1 MCITNFPET
10 LSELFQACNQYGHV
24 VDSYIP
30 NKKSKIGKR
39 FGFVRFINVFSE
51 ERLINNLCTVWID
64 RYKIHANIAR
74 FQRSTGKKEGDG
86 AKKSF
91 VFPAPKDQTKT
102 IGKSGEGN
110 SYMGVLKKEKS
121 METEVKNS
129 GPSIVLGD
137 DCVMS
142 KILSNALFGR
152 VKEFASLANL
162 KLALGNEGF
171 MDIVIKYMGELWV
184 MLEFKTVES
193 KLKFKESISVM
204 SWFSQ
209 VNEATTDFEVEGRI
223 AWVEVEGI
231 PFRLWTGNT
240 FARIADKW
248 GKLLDVDD
256 QEETCFHSKR
266 LCIHMKSGKS
276 INEEFKIIHRGK
288 IYWVRAN
295 ETPGWVPDFNDEI
308 DDDDANSMDDD
319 DVAQKP
325 GDIDENSDGERV
337 PNTIFEDEDLVK
349 SFVEGKHSDKKL
361 ENSEDPFKIYSL
373 LNRKNHLEKNENVSD
388 SSLKYPPGFTPSVRN
403 SDEVRPKNK
412 EEVNDAYS
420 ECCEINSLK
429 GNGNGSFSSGHF
441 KESELPRSG
450 GSMIGLLEEVVKVG
464 QVMGYKME
472 GCISNMEEII
482 GSQGVE
488 EAIQETKMEK
498 IDDFCVKQCWGNL
511 VFDHVHSEAVGNSG
525 GILCVWDPNS
535 FCKSNVTLSDYF
547 VINRGHWRL
556 TGKKMMIVAVYA
568 PQESKEKQSL
578 WGFLQH
584 EIGKWNGDVIIMGD
598 FNEVRFKSDR
608 FGSHFNPYGA
618 QRFNSFISSS
628 GLVEVTLGGSHFTWC
643 HKSATKMSKL
653 DRFLV
658 SESVLSVCPNINAI
672 TLERFLS
679 DHRPILLKEN
689 RYDYGPTPFRFFH
702 HWLEIDGF
710 PKFVE
715 DTWKSS
721 PSAGSNAL
729 SILMSK
735 LRFLKKHIRIWNK
748 TNMGCRKNALN
759 QLKKKL
765 EVVDS
770 IIDSGQGNE
779 EMINTRLDII
789 HQIQKFDSLDSMETA
804 QKAKIKWAV
813 EGDENTG
820 FFHGIINKRRS
831 IQNIR
836 GVMVEGTWIDNPVN
850 VKKEFLDHFANR
862 FSKPGK
868 PTASLLVD
876 FPNQI
881 SPDQRTYLESDVTN
895 VEIKKAVWECG
906 MDKAPGPDGFTF
918 GFFRHFWYLVDRDVY
933 EAVRY
938 FFIHSDLP
946 KGRNSSFIALIPK
959 IPDANLVKD
968 FRPISLIGSI
978 YKIIAKFLT
987 NRLVGVL
994 GGIINEVQSAFI
1006 EDRQILDGPFIL
1018 NEVISWCKRKRK
1030 QTLLFKVDFEKAYD
1044 SVRWDFLD
1052 DVLSK
1057 FGFGEK
1063 WRKWIHCCLH
1073 SSKGSII
1080 INGSLTDEFQF
1091 GKGLKQGDPLSPF
1104 LFLLIMET
1112 LHISF
1117 KRVVDAGM
1125 YQGIKVGGLV
1135 NLSHMF
1141 YADDV
1146 VFVGEWSESNI
1157 SSLMHVLDC
1166 FHKVSGLKI
1175 NMSKSKIMGIEV
1187 DSGRVSCAAA
1197 KLGCLV
1203 LKTPFLYL
1211 GSYVGGDMHRL
1222 QSWDDI
1228 VDRVRRRLSKWKMK
1242 MLSIGGRLTLVKSVL
1257 GSMPIFHMSMFKVP
1271 TGTLRILE
1279 SIRGKF
1285 FNGHEISS
1293 KKASWVQW
1301 NKVLAPKVNGGL
1313 GVSSLYALN
1322 RGLLFKWVWRFLAH
1336 DSTLWTRV
1344 IKAIHGDDGNIGGVP
1359 RNGVNTCWTNI
1370 INEIKVLAK
1379 KGINLLNFM
1388 HMKLGNGH
1396 STIFWEDGWCESGR
1410 LKDRFPR
1417 AYALENC
1424 KRITVGNKLAHHSL
1438 TYSFRREPR
1447 GGVEKSQVEE
1457 LVAMVQ
1463 SVNLTHSQDR
1473 WTWLLNKSGEYTVA
1487 SSRNLIDSRL
1497 LPKGEL
1503 KTRWIRYVPIKVN
1516 TLAWKVMT
1524 NSLPTRFNI
1533 SRRGIDI
1540 DSISCVNCDSGVET
1554 TNHLF
1559 FTCDMAKQVSQLIAR
1574 WWDVPFI
1581 DIDSYGNWRTWID
1594 NIRLPNMNK
1603 NMLEGVFFVMWW
1615 LLWNFRNKKM
1625 FEDNIP
1631 SKATFLDEVICK
1643 SFYWCR
1649 YRSKALFSWNDW
1661 FKNPSLISL

>member
-1 MCITNFPET
+1 MRMTWLEYP
-10 LSELFQACNQYGHV
+10 H
-24 VDSYIP
+24 
-30 NKKSKIGKR
+30 
-39 FGFVRFINVFSE
+39 RFINVFSE
-51 ERLINNLCTVWID
+51 ERLVNNLCTVWID
-64 RYKIHANIAR
+64 RYKLHANIAR
-74 FQRSTGKKEGDG
+74 FQRPAGKKEGDG
-86 AKKSF
+86 GNKSS
-91 VFPAPKDQTKT
+91 VVTAPKEHTKT
-102 IGKSGEGN
+102 SGKSGEDN
-110 SYMGVLKKEKS
+110 SYMGVLKGDKR
-121 METEVKNS
+121 METKVKNS
-129 GPSIVLGD
+129 GPSTVLGD
-137 DCVMS
+137 ECVMS
-142 KILSNALFGR
+142 KKISNALFGR

-162 KLALGNEGF
+162 KVALGNEGF
-171 MDIVIKYMGELWV
+171 MEIVIKYMGELWV
-184 MLEFKTVES
+184 MLEFKTEES
-193 KLKFKESISVM
+193 KLKFKDNIGAM

-209 VNEATTDFEVEGRI
+209 IIEASIDFEIEGRI

-231 PFRLWTGNT
+231 PFRLWSGNT

-266 LCIHMKSGKS
+266 LCIHMKSGNS

-288 IYWVRAN
+288 IYWIRSN
-295 ETPGWVPDFNDEI
+295 ETPGWVPDFTDDIDE
-308 DDDDANSMDDD
+308 DDGNSMDIE

-325 GDIDENSDGERV
+325 GDIDENSDGEGV
-337 PNTIFEDEDLVK
+337 PDTIFEDEDL
-349 SFVEGKHSDKKL
+349 
-361 ENSEDPFKIYSL
+361 DP
-373 LNRKNHLEKNENVSD
+373 LEKNVNISD
-388 SSLKYPPGFTPSVRN
+388 STLKYPPGFTPSVRN
-403 SDEVRPKNK
+403 SDEVRLENK
-412 EEVNDAYS
+412 EDVNDAYS
-420 ECCEINSLK
+420 ECCENNNSK
-429 GNGNGSFSSGHF
+429 GNGNESISSGHF
-441 KESELPRSG
+441 KVSEIPRTG

-488 EAIQETKMEK
+488 EAIQVTKMEK

-511 VFDHVHSEAVGNSG
+511 AFDHIHSDAVGNSG

-547 VINRGHWRL
+547 VINQGLWRL
-556 TGKKMMIVAVYA
+556 TGKKMMVIAVYA
-568 PQESKEKQSL
+568 PQECKEKKSL
-578 WGFLQH
+578 WGYLHQ

-598 FNEVRFKSDR
+598 FNE
-608 FGSHFNPYGA
+608 
-618 QRFNSFISSS
+618 
-628 GLVEVTLGGSHFTWC
+628 
-643 HKSATKMSKL
+643 
-653 DRFLV
+653 
-658 SESVLSVCPNINAI
+658 
-672 TLERFLS
+672 RFLS

-689 RYDYGPTPFRFFH
+689 HYDYGPTPFHFFH
-702 HWLEIDGF
+702 HWLEMDGF
-710 PKFVE
+710 TKFME

-721 PSAGSNAL
+721 PSAGTNAL

-735 LRFLKKHIRIWNK
+735 LIFLKKHIREWNK
-748 TNMGCRKNALN
+748 GNMVYSKNAKA
-759 QLKKKL
+759 QLKKEL

-779 EMINTRLDII
+779 EVISTRLGII
-789 HQIQKFDSLDSMETA
+789 HQIQKCDSLDSMEMA

-813 EGDENTG
+813 EGDENSG

-831 IQNIR
+831 IQSIR

-862 FSKPGK
+862 FSKPGT
-868 PTASLLVD
+868 PAASLLLD
-876 FPNQI
+876 FPKQI
-881 SPDQRTYLESDVTN
+881 SHDQRLNLESEVTN

-918 GFFRHFWYLVDRDVY
+918 RFFRHFWYLVERDVY

-938 FFIHSDLP
+938 FFLYSDLP
-946 KGRNSSFIALIPK
+946 KGCNSSFIALIPK

-978 YKIIAKFLT
+978 YKIIAKNLT

-994 GGIINEVQSAFI
+994 GEEKKAKFN
-1006 EDRQILDGPFIL
+1006 
-1018 NEVISWCKRKRK
+1018 
-1030 QTLLFKVDFEKAYD
+1030 FEKAYD

-1080 INGSLTDEFQF
+1080 INGSPTDEFQF
-1091 GKGLKQGDPLSPF
+1091 GKGLKQGDLLSFF
-1104 LFLLIMET
+1104 LFLLIMESF
-1112 LHISF
+1112 HISF
-1117 KRVVDAGM
+1117 QRVVDAGM
-1125 YQGIKVGGLV
+1125 FQGIKIGGLV

-1141 YADDV
+1141 YADDA
-1146 VFVGEWSESNI
+1146 VFVGEWSESNL
-1157 SSLMHVLDC
+1157 SSLVHVLDC

-1187 DSGRVSCAAA
+1187 DSGRVSSAAF

-1203 LKTPFLYL
+1203 FKTPFLYL
-1211 GSYVGGDMHRL
+1211 GSYVGGEMHRF

-1271 TGTLRILE
+1271 TGTLRTLE

-1285 FNGHEISS
+1285 FNGHETSS
-1293 KKASWVQW
+1293 KKVSWVQW

-1322 RGLLFKWVWRFLAH
+1322 RGLLFKWVWRFLSH

-1344 IKAIHGDDGNIGGVP
+1344 IKAIHGDDGNIDGIP
-1359 RNGVNTCWTNI
+1359 RNGANSCWVNI

-1379 KGINLLNFM
+1379 KGINLMNFM
-1388 HMKLGNGH
+1388 RMKLGNGV
-1396 STIFWEDGWCESGR
+1396 STLFWDDGWCEGGR
-1410 LKDRFPR
+1410 LKVRFPR
-1417 AYALENC
+1417 AYALETC
-1424 KRITVGNKLAHHSL
+1424 KRITVGNKLGHPNL
-1438 TYSFRREPR
+1438 THSFRRVPR
-1447 GGVEKSQVEE
+1447 GGVEQSQVEE
-1457 LVAMVQ
+1457 MTAILH
-1463 SVNLTHSQDR
+1463 SVSLNHSQDR
-1473 WTWLLNKSGEYTVA
+1473 WTWSLTNSGEYTVA
-1487 SSRNLIDSRL
+1487 SARSLIDSRL
-1497 LPKGEL
+1497 LPKGDM

-1540 DSISCVNCDSGVET
+1540 DTMSCVNCDLGVET

-1559 FTCDMAKQVSQLIAR
+1559 FTCDMAKQVSNLIAR
-1574 WWDVPFI
+1574 WWDVPCI

-1594 NIRLPNMNK
+1594 NIRLPAKNK

-1625 FEDNIP
+1625 FEDKAP
-1631 SKATFLDEVICK
+1631 SKATILDELTSVIVLLNNSSTVMPK
-1643 SFYWCR
+1643 SGVA
-1649 YRSKALFSWNDW
+1649 SELKSTQ
-1661 FKNPSLISL
+1661 SISSPLSRIVITKLVLYKEENEQNNYYSEP